1 MQMNIPFYRYCC
13 HIELTRFKMCHGMPR
28 WREHDPICSLSI
40 YARFSGQFFFKFSF
54 KEIVMGK
61 KAPYAVFGCN
71 NDRLFPK
78 NIQWS
83 SLFARKARV
92 NTERVPPG
100 HPIILLKSI
109 KFNVAPLSVKRSI
122 TKFENTENSCPKLKL
137 YFKKSFKRIKVLNP
151 METCPKAKFGSSS
164 RRLPTFSR
172 GSDLN
177 LQLTLLSGEKVN
189 MSIAP

>member
-1 MQMNIPFYRYCC
+1 
-13 HIELTRFKMCHGMPR
+13 MPCF
-28 WREHDPICSLSI
+28 DVIML
-40 YARFSGQFFFKFSF
+40 AFS
-54 KEIVMGK
+54 
-61 KAPYAVFGCN
+61 P
-71 NDRLFPK
+71 R

-92 NTERVPPG
+92 NTDRVPPG

-137 YFKKSFKRIKVLNP
+137 YFKKSFKRIKVLNS

-164 RRLPTFSR
+164 HRLPTFSR